1 MGKDGRTSFGDTFS
15 KEFMKEHF
23 GHWYNWIN
31 PMMTPGMPTGTVHT
45 DQKIGDEYQDI
56 SFQGINP
63 FGEMI
68 AGDFDWK
75 KAWEGAKTGASWG
88 GGYSPG
94 WGHLVGG
101 LIGAGMGGMWVG
113 DENQSESGLA
123 MASQGKA
130 EGAWGEGNDTW
141 KALNTAVG
149 LFNSIYGGKGS
160 TAGSTEGKVGGLLNK
175 FSWNNNSYG
184 LGDLMG
190 LLPQGNTETTET
202 PVVDTSS
209 PWMNYVPPE
218 YTSQYSSPQYMTSPN
233 TANLAIPSNY
243 VAYDPK
249 IGYTSLP
256 RTVNT
261 FIPMTPQ
268 TSSSPFMG
276 GIF

>member
-1 MGKDGRTSFGDTFS
+1 MADKNGKPIDLW
-15 KEFMKEHF
+15 KEHM
-23 GHWYNWIN
+23 GNWYNWIN
-31 PMMTPGMPTGTVHT
+31 PMMTPMPTGTIHT
-45 DQKIGDEYQDI
+45 NQKIGDEKQDI

-75 KAWEGAKTGASWG
+75 KMWQGAKTGASWG

-94 WGHLVGG
+94 WGHLIGG
-101 LIGAGMGGMWVG
+101 LIGAGMGGMWIG
-113 DENQSESGLA
+113 NENESDSGMA
-123 MASQGKA
+123 QASQGNA
-130 EGAWGEGNDTW
+130 SGGWAEGNDTW

-190 LLPQGNTETTET
+190 LLPQGNTETTT
-202 PVVDTSS
+202 PVVDTTS

-233 TANLAIPSNY
+233 TANLTIPSNY

-268 TSSSPFMG
+268 TNSSPFMG